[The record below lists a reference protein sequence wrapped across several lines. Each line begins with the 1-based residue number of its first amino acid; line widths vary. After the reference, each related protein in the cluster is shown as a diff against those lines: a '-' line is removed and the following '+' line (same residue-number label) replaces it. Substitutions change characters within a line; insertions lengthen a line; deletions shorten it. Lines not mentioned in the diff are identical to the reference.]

1 MLPAPSRPFFLGGSH
16 RTVAAPTLAPEEATG
31 RHFPDGCFVPLPRA
45 SQESGNEG
53 LLMNSTAP
61 ATNRA
66 NELDRLIADGLCRMI
81 DCLEFKTNLFS
92 EVGVEEVKH
101 WIKLR
106 AAFYIAA
113 RDTGLVELVESES
126 LFLNMLPQ
134 SYPNYKTV
142 HRRFQTWCR
151 DKVLRSVLTDIA
163 NEFRAPDLA

>member
-1 MLPAPSRPFFLGGSH
+1 LRPTKRRAATFP
-16 RTVAAPTLAPEEATG
+16 TVASSLYHELRKNQEMK
-31 RHFPDGCFVPLPRA
+31 DFV
-45 SQESGNEG
+45 
-53 LLMNSTAP
+53 MNSTAP

-113 RDTGLVELVESES
+113 RDTRLVELVESES

-151 DKVLRSVLTDIA
+151 NKVLRSVLTDIA

>member
-1 MLPAPSRPFFLGGSH
+1 
-16 RTVAAPTLAPEEATG
+16 
-31 RHFPDGCFVPLPRA
+31 
-45 SQESGNEG
+45 
-53 LLMNSTAP
+53 MNSRAP

-92 EVGVEEVKH
+92 EVGAEEVKH

-151 DKVLRSVLTDIA
+151 DKVLRSVLTDVA